1 MTISNKGFVTFTPPR
16 KDNLMYWKG
25 LSKTN
30 EKRLSQSD
38 ITPLSQT
45 NIQTLSETNKT
56 GLQALQGMFDSIMK

>member
-1 MTISNKGFVTFTPPR
+1 MMTNKGSRTLRPPR
-16 KDNLMYWKG
+16 KKNLMYWKG
-25 LSKTN
+25 LSKTK

-45 NIQTLSETNKT
+45 NIQTLSETNKM

>member
-1 MTISNKGFVTFTPPR
+1 MLLQSHGRNLRPPR

-38 ITPLSQT
+38 IMPLSQT
-45 NIQTLSETNKT
+45 NIQTLSETNKI

>member
-1 MTISNKGFVTFTPPR
+1 
-16 KDNLMYWKG
+16 MYWKG

-38 ITPLSQT
+38 ITPLSQI

-56 GLQALQGMFDSIMK
+56 GLQALQGMFDSIMKGNVK